1 MTKKQ
6 KFQTTDEPRKI
17 FPVKLTDGELQII
30 KESAEMANISVAEY
44 MRRRSLSKPIKVNY
58 QVHCATALTAAAREV
73 RALVQKHGTQLSDE
87 DLQICR
93 NLLRQCELE
102 MWALASAEKG
112 IKI

>member
-1 MTKKQ
+1 LR
-6 KFQTTDEPRKI
+6 DSI
-17 FPVKLTDGELQII
+17 DG
-30 KESAEMANISVAEY
+30 S
-44 MRRRSLSKPIKVNY
+44 SK
-58 QVHCATALTAAAREV
+58 EV

>member
-6 KFQTTDEPRKI
+6 KFQNTDEPRKI

-58 QVHCATALTAAAREV
+58 QVHCATALTAVAREV
-73 RALVQKHGTQLSDE
+73 RALVQKHGTQLNADE
-87 DLQICR
+87 LQTCRDLLQR
-93 NLLRQCELE
+93 CELE
-102 MWALASAEKG
+102 MWALANTEKG